1 MSTTTLHQLEP
12 AAEWRA
18 ADVADSESW
27 TLRLTREDQEELA
40 AALAAAKAKSTDPL
54 DLGKDDFPLEGL
66 AGRLKGVVDVLL
78 NGRGFMRIAT
88 LDVDRYG
95 DDDLTLLYWGIGL
108 HLGAPWAQNKHG
120 HVLGDVTDQGKTID
134 DPTVRGNELG
144 GIALDYH
151 TDGSDLVG
159 LLCLRTARTGG
170 LSCVANAVAI
180 HNQLVRDHP
189 DLAAALY
196 EPMPYDARGEQA
208 KGTRAFYAIPAFTEH
223 ADRLFVRFIPQY
235 ILASQRHADAP
246 RLSAEART
254 AIATVSEMANDPDF
268 NVYMDLQPGEMQFIN
283 NYHVLHGRTAY
294 EDDVAHGYKRH
305 LKRLWLATYALTD
318 RPGHFA
324 ALGRTHWE
332 AKRSVSTLPAVE
344 RVSTG
349 T

>member
-1 MSTTTLHQLEP
+1 MDLRQLEP

-18 ADVADSESW
+18 ADVADPEAW
-27 TLRLTREDQEELA
+27 TLRLTDTDHRELDQ
-40 AALAAAKAKSTDPL
+40 ALRTAKAKSADPL
-54 DLGKDDFPLEGL
+54 EIGRDDFPLHQLESKL
-66 AGRLKGVVDVLL
+66 RQVVDVLL
-78 NGRGFMRIAT
+78 DGRGFMRISALKADT
-88 LDVDRYG
+88 YS

-108 HLGAPWAQNKHG
+108 HLGQPWAQNVHG
-120 HVLGDVTDQGKTID
+120 HVLGDVTDQGKTVD

-180 HNQLVRDHP
+180 HNQMVRESP

-196 EPMPYDARGEQA
+196 EELPYDTRGEEA
-208 KGTRAFYAIPAFTEH
+208 EGARPYYSIPGFTQH
-223 ADRLFVRFIPQY
+223 GGRLFVRFIPQY

-246 RLSAEART
+246 KLSPTARA
-254 AIATVSEMANDPDF
+254 AIAKMTELANDPDF

-294 EDDVAHGYKRH
+294 EDDAAQGHKRH

-318 RPGHFA
+318 RPAHFK
-324 ALGRTHWE
+324 ALGRSHWE
-332 AKRSVSTLPAVE
+332 ARRSVSSVPAVG
-344 RVSTG
+344 R
-349 T
+349 